1 MARGRTAM
9 IGIVVLTYQTW
20 EATLECVES
29 IRKTCAPPY
38 RIYAVDNASPNGAYE
53 RVREALGGDA
63 DVRVIASGRNGG
75 YGFGLNCG
83 ARAAVKDGCDAV
95 VLSNND
101 ILYLDGAI
109 EKMYAAL
116 LSGPDVALAC
126 AQQVTPDGEK
136 FPSAQLRRFSSA
148 RVMLWYL
155 PYGLR
160 VREKR
165 GERSLL
171 NASAEVRVEKPLG
184 GCYMMRAD
192 ILQEIG
198 YYDENIFLYSEED
211 VIAEKLAK
219 RGVHGVLCPEARVI
233 HHHGLTTGR
242 SMANRYAL
250 AAPSIL
256 YFGRTYLGWNRWQVA
271 AHRLVFFAHMT
282 AKAIIKPEY
291 RRNYREL
298 LGSVRKG

>member
-1 MARGRTAM
+1 M
-9 IGIVVLTYQTW
+9 IGIVILTYQTW

-29 IRKTCAPPY
+29 IQKTCKLPY
-38 RIYAVDNASPNGAYE
+38 RIYAVDNASPNGAYD
-53 RVREALGGDA
+53 RLMEALGGDE

-83 ARAAVKDGCDAV
+83 ARAAIADGCDAV

-101 ILYLDGAI
+101 ILYLDDAI
-109 EKMYAAL
+109 EKMYSAL
-116 LSGPDVALAC
+116 LSSPDIALAC

-136 FPSAQLRRFSSA
+136 FPSAQLHRFSSA

-155 PYGLR
+155 PYCVW

-165 GERSLL
+165 EERSLL
-171 NASAEVRVEKPLG
+171 NASAGVRVEKPLG

-192 ILQEIG
+192 VLQEIG
-198 YYDENIFLYSEED
+198 YYDENIFLYAEED

-219 RGVHGVLCPEARVI
+219 RGVTGVLCPEARVI
-233 HHHGLTTGR
+233 HHHGLTTGS
-242 SMANRYAL
+242 SMANRHVL
-250 AAPSIL
+250 SAPSIQ

-282 AKAIIKPEY
+282 AKALIKPEY
-291 RRNYREL
+291 RKSYGNL
-298 LGSVRKG
+298 LRSVRKLEDK